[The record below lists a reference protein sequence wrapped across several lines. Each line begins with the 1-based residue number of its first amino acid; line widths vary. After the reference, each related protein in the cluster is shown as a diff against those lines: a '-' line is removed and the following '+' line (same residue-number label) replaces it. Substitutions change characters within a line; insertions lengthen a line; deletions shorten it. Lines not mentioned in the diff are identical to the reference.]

1 MLKSKGKWGSSGSYT
16 ILVTFLI
23 VFSSELAEFPAF
35 TICPDYDV
43 AYKVSVLEKYNTKP
57 NDMREFNY
65 PKSINKSFVHFFE
78 EVTNS
83 KSDLIKNI
91 EIETKRKLSGTN
103 YSEFI
108 YMFGNQN
115 HNNVVLPIYMKTIF
129 QLENFLDTKNYST
142 IFGRC
147 YTFKVPHEVSLLQV
161 IPKYIPIL

>member
-1 MLKSKGKWGSSGSYT
+1 
-16 ILVTFLI
+16 
-23 VFSSELAEFPAF
+23 
-35 TICPDYDV
+35 
-43 AYKVSVLEKYNTKP
+43 
-57 NDMREFNY
+57 MREFNY

-108 YMFGNQN
+108 YMFGNHN

-161 IPKYIPIL
+161 NSNSKVYTHSIIIKSN